1 MVECPMSFGVRQITL
16 IKGSY
21 YRDNKCTRK
30 EEKKAD
36 VIKKYGSQDSL
47 KQMRIIIMIKKND
60 Y

>member
-1 MVECPMSFGVRQITL
+1 MVECLMSLGVRQITL

-47 KQMRIIIMIKKND
+47 KQMKNHNHD
-60 Y
+60 